1 MEASERVEGK
11 MDGVAAMVAVVV
23 GAVEASVVEEIL
35 FNSMLSPG
43 IILY

>member
-1 MEASERVEGK
+1 MEAYERVEGK

-23 GAVEASVVEEIL
+23 GAVEASVVEEIS
-35 FNSMLSPG
+35 FSSTLSPG

>member
-1 MEASERVEGK
+1 MEAYERVEGK
-11 MDGVAAMVAVVV
+11 MDGAAAMVAVVV

-35 FNSMLSPG
+35 FSSMLSPG